1 MFQFCIT
8 YCLYKIKAGGIKMNL
23 NEAIEHLNDIL
34 SEDRWN
40 ECMLCKREHEQL
52 RDLLIE
58 LKN

>member
-1 MFQFCIT
+1 MLWFCIT

-34 SEDRWN
+34 SEDLWN

-58 LKN
+58 LI

>member
-1 MFQFCIT
+1 
-8 YCLYKIKAGGIKMNL
+8 MNL

-34 SEDRWN
+34 SADLWN

-58 LKN
+58 